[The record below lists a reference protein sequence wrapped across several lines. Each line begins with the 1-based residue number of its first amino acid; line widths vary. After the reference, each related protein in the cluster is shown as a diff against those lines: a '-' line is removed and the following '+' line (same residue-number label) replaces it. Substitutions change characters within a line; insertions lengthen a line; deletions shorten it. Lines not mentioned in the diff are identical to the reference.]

1 MSRTDRMP
9 PFNCAGP
16 YPLAGSGN
24 RARSLTPLAAYYRNG
39 LLVEVAPGHE
49 VGLQQPRIRRPRPD
63 RRGRDRPALD
73 HYLREHI
80 FGPLGME
87 HTDLARS
94 QRVRSRLATGY
105 VLRSGGLKPVRDY
118 QVPTPGGGGVYF
130 TGAGHGPL
138 PGRSPQHGGAPLGA
152 PARNRAIHVPA
163 PLLSR
168 PPHSRQGLA
177 FEPSDEGGYP
187 TVRKGGT
194 LSGFLSAI
202 ALAPDQGLGVVV
214 LTTTGGLDNR
224 GAAEPL
230 ATGLLRRL
238 LELPDQA
245 IRTGIPPRPETW
257 GRMCGWYGPN
267 PGPVTSMFFRALSG
281 AGAEVTVRHG
291 HLTMTP
297 LTPVPAMRQRMRLH
311 PDDPDD
317 PLVFRSENPEYGMTN
332 RVVFRP
338 GSGDG
343 RSAGRLLMDLFSL
356 RKRPE
361 ARNPRRWV
369 TGLAV
374 TGAAALAA
382 RHRRD
387 TPA

>member
-1 MSRTDRMP
+1 MS
-9 PFNCAGP
+9 C
-16 YPLAGSGN
+16 
-24 RARSLTPLAAYYRNG
+24 
-39 LLVEVAPGHE
+39 
-49 VGLQQPRIRRPRPD
+49 
-63 RRGRDRPALD
+63 
-73 HYLREHI
+73 
-80 FGPLGME
+80 
-87 HTDLARS
+87 
-94 QRVRSRLATGY
+94 
-105 VLRSGGLKPVRDY
+105 
-118 QVPTPGGGGVYF
+118 
-130 TGAGHGPL
+130 
-138 PGRSPQHGGAPLGA
+138 SP
-152 PARNRAIHVPA
+152 N
-163 PLLSR
+163 
-168 PPHSRQGLA
+168 
-177 FEPSDEGGYP
+177 
-187 TVRKGGT
+187 
-194 LSGFLSAI
+194 
-202 ALAPDQGLGVVV
+202 
-214 LTTTGGLDNR
+214 TGGLDNR

-245 IRTGIPPRPETW
+245 IGTGIPPRPARDV
-257 GRMCGWYGPN
+257 GRLCGWYGPD
-267 PGPVTSMFFRALSG
+267 PGPVTNMFFKALFG

-297 LTPVPAMRQRMRLH
+297 LTPVPVMRQGMRLH

-369 TGLAV
+369 TGLVV
-374 TGAAALAA
+374 TRAAALDA